1 MNVARIITHNLG
13 AKVLALV
20 VAILVWFNASGQ
32 EEVISVRSAS
42 LVVDGVSDSLALSSS
57 VPASANV
64 RISATRRQMVALGFQ
79 RLVVGVDLSGLG
91 PGRQRVPL
99 TGNDVGGIGG
109 IDPGRVQVI
118 APSVLEVDL
127 EPVASRRLQ
136 VSLATVGALPANLV
150 LLEGGVVIEPAWITV
165 RGPSSRVDRI
175 QHVTTEP
182 VDLSRVRDSGTRD
195 VNLDCADARLVCD
208 PDRVTVSFR
217 VSPRGERVLPNVP
230 PTVLLDSDDV
240 EAAVDPSMVS
250 LTLQGPMAV
259 LDTLSSGDVSV
270 LLTVAGGAPA
280 IHRIAAEVILPP
292 GVRLAAISAD
302 SFEVRVVPV
311 VPVEP

>member
-1 MNVARIITHNLG
+1 MNVARMITHNLG

-32 EEVISVRSAS
+32 EEVVSVRSAS
-42 LVVDGVSDSLALSSS
+42 LVVGGVSDSLALSSN
-57 VPASANV
+57 VPATADV
-64 RISATRRQMVALGFQ
+64 RIAATRRQMVAIGFQ
-79 RLVVGVDLSGLG
+79 RLVVAVDLSGLG

-99 TGNDVGGIGG
+99 TGNDVRGIGG
-109 IDPGRVQVI
+109 LDPGRVQVI
-118 APSVLEVDL
+118 APSALDVEL

-136 VSLATVGALPANLV
+136 VSLSTTGALPANLM
-150 LLEGGVVIEPAWITV
+150 LLEGGVSIDPAWITV

-175 QHVTTEP
+175 QHVTTET
-182 VDLSRVRDSGTRD
+182 VDLSRVRDSGSRE
-195 VNLDCADARLVCD
+195 VNLDCADSRLLCD

-217 VSPRGERVLPNVP
+217 VSPHGERVLPNVP

-240 EAAVDPSMVS
+240 EAAVEPTTVS
-250 LTLQGPMAV
+250 LTLQGPVAV

-270 LLTVAGGAPA
+270 LLTVPGRAPA

-302 SFEVRVVPV
+302 SFVVHVFRVRP
-311 VPVEP
+311 

>member
-1 MNVARIITHNLG
+1 MNLARLITHNLG

-32 EEVISVRSAS
+32 EEVVSVRTAS

-57 VPASANV
+57 VPASADV
-64 RISATRRQMVALGFQ
+64 RIAATRRQMVAIGFK
-79 RLVVGVDLSGLG
+79 RLVVEVDLTGFG

-99 TGNDVGGIGG
+99 TGNDVRGIGG
-109 IDPGRVQVI
+109 LDPGRVQVI
-118 APSVLEVDL
+118 APSVLDVDL

-136 VSLATVGALPANLV
+136 VSLSTTGALPANLM

-175 QHVTTEP
+175 QHVATEV
-182 VDLSRVRDSGTRD
+182 VDLSRVRDSGAREVSLECD
-195 VNLDCADARLVCD
+195 DPRLVCD
-208 PDRVTVSFR
+208 PDRVTVLFR

-240 EAAVDPSMVS
+240 EAAVDPTTVS
-250 LTLQGPMAV
+250 LTLQGPTAV

-270 LLTVAGGAPA
+270 LLNVPSRAPA

-292 GVRLAAISAD
+292 GVRLEAISAD

-311 VPVEP
+311 QP